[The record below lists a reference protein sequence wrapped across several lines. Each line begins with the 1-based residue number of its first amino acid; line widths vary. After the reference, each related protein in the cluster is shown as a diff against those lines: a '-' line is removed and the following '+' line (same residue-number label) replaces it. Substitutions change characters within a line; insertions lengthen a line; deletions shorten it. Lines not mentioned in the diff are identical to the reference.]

1 MKKQDVILGR
11 QVRAARALLNWS
23 QQMLA
28 DEASLSITP
37 ITRLENEMVD
47 SRGSTLVLVR
57 QALERAGIEFVNE
70 KNQVGVILTVAEE
83 E

>member
-1 MKKQDVILGR
+1 M
-11 QVRAARALLNWS
+11 NWS

-37 ITRLENEMVD
+37 ITRFENEMVD